1 MQIKGYIWRED
12 VVDKLWWKHNVTVE
26 EVEAIFVNRPRI
38 EKIEK
43 GHFHDEDVYAALGQ
57 TNAGRYLMVIFI
69 YKRDSRALI
78 VTARGMTSQERK
90 RYGRKR

>member
-12 VVDKLWWKHNVTVE
+12 VVDKLWWKHNVAVE
-26 EVEAIFVNRPRI
+26 EVEEVLVNHSRI

-43 GHFHDEDVYAALGQ
+43 GRYKGEDVYSALGQ
-57 TNAGRYLMVIFI
+57 TSSGRYLTVIFI
-69 YKRDSRALI
+69 YKRDRRALI
-78 VTARGMTSQERK
+78 VTTREMTQRERK